1 VIRIL
6 FLEDSKDDAEIVA
19 QTYKSAG
26 ISVHIE
32 RVESQ
37 PLFRQALEKHDW
49 DLLLLDYALP
59 RFDGIAALDL
69 ARKIRPELPAVIL
82 SGAIAEDLATET
94 LKVGAADYILKDG
107 LDRLI
112 PVTERVLRD
121 AERRKDLMRRLRSSL
136 ANLRGCVAELQG
148 NGSGTALAIPLG
160 RLGDIAREIETVAV
174 QLVASRH

>member
-1 VIRIL
+1 VIHIL
-6 FLEDSKDDAEIVA
+6 LLEDNRDDAEIVA
-19 QTYKSAG
+19 QTYRSAG
-26 ISVHIE
+26 LSVQIE

-37 PLFRQALEKHDW
+37 PLFRQALEKQEW

-94 LKVGAADYILKDG
+94 LKVGAADYVLKDG
-107 LDRLI
+107 LDRLV

-121 AERRKDLMRRLRSSL
+121 AQRSKELMRQLRSSL
-136 ANLRGCVAELQG
+136 ANLHGCVAELR
-148 NGSGTALAIPLG
+148 NKRRGTELAIRLA
-160 RLGDIAREIETVAV
+160 RLGDIARDIETLAME
-174 QLVASRH
+174 LVASRR